1 MDLWIDLL
9 FGNPVGL
16 FSVVTIGTTFIVIV
30 SILVMIV
37 VKSRKR

>member
-16 FSVVTIGTTFIVIV
+16 FSVVTIATTFVIIV
-30 SILVMIV
+30 SILIMFVI
-37 VKSRKR
+37 KSRKR